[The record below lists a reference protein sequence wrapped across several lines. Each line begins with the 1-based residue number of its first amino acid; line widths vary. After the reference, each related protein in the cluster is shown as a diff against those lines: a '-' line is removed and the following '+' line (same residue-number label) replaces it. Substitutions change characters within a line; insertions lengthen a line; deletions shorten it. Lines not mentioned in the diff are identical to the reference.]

1 MGIFYSGLCN
11 MATHSPMTSDD
22 RELLLDKITD
32 LMALQT
38 VRGDS
43 IPYVA
48 ADGSFGVKADMGE
61 SGMYAMYHFINNLSR
76 GKLFD
81 KPQRE
86 RSDLDTAM
94 YELRRDNPFQVFDE
108 VKLFI
113 NPEDKLQV
121 TVRTEKSVDDIVSVI
136 DGGIAAARKEVRR
149 RAAEKQKWED
159 DKLADLER
167 NKMPTVFSPVTDSAF
182 AAAYLA
188 MRVAEEIPSSNITTR
203 YREYDP
209 ELAKFT
215 KDYRPYLRAEYDL
228 DPSANFG
235 PVNDFN
241 NEKLPKVFNGQMA
254 IHFNMTVRQGERMD
268 VEVAGTPARLTAD
281 ILDNDIAGARR
292 AAEKLQGQVA
302 EDELKKVFAEINRR
316 DTTKQLTDE
325 VQAGTKAPLSAP
337 KTARFSK

>member
-1 MGIFYSGLCN
+1 
-11 MATHSPMTSDD
+11 MASNSPMTADD

-38 VRGDS
+38 VPKET
-43 IPYVA
+43 IPYVS
-48 ADGSFGVKADMGE
+48 ADGSFGVKAELGE
-61 SGMYAMYHFINNLSR
+61 SGLYSMYHFINTLGR
-76 GKLFD
+76 GKLFAN
-81 KPQRE
+81 PQRD

-94 YELRRDNPFQVFDE
+94 YELRRNNPFQIFDE

-113 NPEDKLQV
+113 NPDDQFQV
-121 TVRTEKSVDDIVSVI
+121 TVRTEKSVDDIVLVI

-159 DKLADLER
+159 DKRADLER
-167 NKMPTVFSPVTDSAF
+167 NKMPDVFSPAADGAF

-188 MRVAEEIPSSNITTR
+188 MRISEDVPSSNITTMFA
-203 YREYDP
+203 EADP

-215 KDYRPYLRAEYDL
+215 KDYRPRLRAEYDL
-228 DPSANFG
+228 DPAANFA
-235 PVNDFN
+235 PVNAFN

-292 AAEKLQGQVA
+292 AAEKLQGQLGD
-302 EDELKKVFAEINRR
+302 DELKKVFAEINRR
-316 DTTKQLTDE
+316 DTTKQLADE
-325 VQAGTKAPLSAP
+325 VQAGTKVPVSAP
-337 KTARFSK
+337 RTAKFSK